1 MKHGVAGM
9 QKDIKVA
16 FLLSVMAMGAGL
28 IALAISPLVDND
40 PLIHGVG
47 VITLI
52 VGAIGGIVVM
62 YTVLT
67 QI

>member
-1 MKHGVAGM
+1 
-9 QKDIKVA
+9 
-16 FLLSVMAMGAGL
+16 L

-40 PLIHGVG
+40 PLIHGGG

-52 VGAIGGIVVM
+52 VGAIGGIAVI